1 MWAGHNI
8 VNFDSVIIRDAF
20 AEIGRPP
27 PEAKGMVDTLP
38 LLTQWF
44 GPRAGDMKVY
54 NLLSYVL
61 TRGSSLPILSLNS
74 KIWVKMKQG
83 PCF

>member
-1 MWAGHNI
+1 VWAGHNI
-8 VNFDSVIIRDAF
+8 VKFDSVIIRDAF

-27 PEAKGMVDTLP
+27 PEPKGMVDTLP

-54 NLLSYVL
+54 TIICFRADTWITTNY
-61 TRGSSLPILSLNS
+61 S
-74 KIWVKMKQG
+74 KFEQ
-83 PCF
+83 

>member
-1 MWAGHNI
+1 MK
-8 VNFDSVIIRDAF
+8 FDSVIIRDAF

-27 PEAKGMVDTLP
+27 PEPKGMVDTLP

-54 NLLSYVL
+54 NNLISY
-61 TRGSSLPILSLNS
+61 ILMIADTWIITNCSEFEY
-74 KIWVKMKQG
+74 IVRFG
-83 PCF
+83 